1 MLLVFSLVPTLKQQF
16 NDLINGKS
24 QTNIDQKLNLL
35 FLKRY
40 NQSQNFWIKLVKN
53 RHYKGIDIYCI
64 GYITINKIGD
74 CENIHTVNPLFLL
87 VNHASRYIEEEKK
100 EINT

>member
-1 MLLVFSLVPTLKQQF
+1 MDK
-16 NDLINGKS
+16 
-24 QTNIDQKLNLL
+24 
-35 FLKRY
+35 
-40 NQSQNFWIKLVKN
+40 

-74 CENIHTVNPLFLL
+74 CENIHSVNLLFLL
-87 VNHASRYIEEEKK
+87 VNHASRYTEEKKK